1 MSRTTQSS
9 RLPLVIAGIA
19 ICAISAAGGYGLAHL
34 KTHETMAAATT
45 TDAKGKV
52 LYWYDPMAP
61 AQHFDK
67 PGKSPF
73 MDMQLVARYAKEGG
87 GEAGVTIN
95 PAVTQNLGVR
105 LATVRQ
111 GEIGEALS
119 ATGVLDFNQRD
130 LAVVQS
136 KAMGFVQRVYGR
148 APGDVVKAG
157 APIADILVPSWSG
170 AQAEYLAVRK
180 IKDPALEAAS
190 RQRLRLL
197 GMPDAMIDAA
207 AKGGRSQGITTI
219 TAPVGGVIQA
229 LDVRQGMTVNA
240 GQTLAQIN
248 GLSTIWLNASVPEA
262 MAGQVREK
270 QSAHVTLAAFPGE
283 TFSGRVKTILPTAQV
298 DSHTLLARI
307 ELANPG
313 GRLRPG
319 MFGSVRLD
327 SEAKSA
333 LLVPTEAVIRTG
345 KRDIVMLAADGGKYR
360 PVEVK
365 VGREAKGQSQILEG
379 LSIGQ
384 RVVASGQFLLDSEG
398 SLAGLGVRPLKKP
411 ATAAAMPPLYES
423 RGRIEAIS
431 RDQVTLS
438 HEPVPAISWPAMT
451 MTFTLMPRSLATG
464 LKVGDEVQFGFE
476 QLPAG
481 PVIRTMEKTGGAK

>member
-9 RLPLVIAGIA
+9 RLPLVIAGVIIA
-19 ICAISAAGGYGLAHL
+19 AISAAGGYGLAHL
-34 KTHETMAAATT
+34 KPHETMAAAT

-52 LYWYDPMAP
+52 LYWYDPMVP
-61 AQHFDK
+61 AQHFEK

-73 MDMQLVARYAKEGG
+73 MDMQLVARYADEGG
-87 GEAGVTIN
+87 SEAGVSIN

-105 LATVRQ
+105 LATVSQ
-111 GEIGEALS
+111 GEISEALS

-130 LAVVQS
+130 VAVVQS

-148 APGDVVKAG
+148 APGDVVRAG

-170 AQAEYLAVRK
+170 AQAEYLAVLK

-197 GMPDAMIDAA
+197 GMSDAMIETA
-207 AKGGRSQGITTI
+207 AKTGRSQGVTTI

-248 GLSTIWLNASVPEA
+248 GLSTIWLNASVPES

-270 QSAHVTLAAFPGE
+270 QSVRVTLAAFPSE
-283 TFSGRVKTILPTAQV
+283 TFSGRVTTILPTAQA
-298 DSHTLLARI
+298 DSRTLLARI
-307 ELANPG
+307 ELANRD
-313 GRLRPG
+313 GRLKPG
-319 MFGSVRLD
+319 MFGTVRLD
-327 SEAKSA
+327 GEAKSA

-345 KRDIVMLAADGGKYR
+345 KRDIVMLAGDGGKYR

-365 VGREAKGQSQILEG
+365 VGREANGQSEILEG
-379 LSIGQ
+379 LSVGQ
-384 RVVASGQFLLDSEG
+384 KVVASGQFLIDSEG
-398 SLAGLGVRPLKKP
+398 SLAGLEVQPLTKP
-411 ATAAAMPPLYES
+411 ATAAATPALYET

-431 RDQVTLS
+431 GDHMTLS
-438 HEPVPAISWPAMT
+438 HEPVPAINWPAMT
-451 MTFTLMPRSLATG
+451 MTFTLTPRSLATG
-464 LKVGDEVQFGFE
+464 LKAGDEVRFGFE